1 MTPHVSNFAPFYPVS
16 IIETMKSSPYS
27 SHYEKLRIW
36 LKKHREASGL
46 TLREASLAMG
56 RHHSVLG
63 KMEQDRRKIE
73 VLEFVRYCQVL
84 GVDPHEGLD
93 VLIDSIKE
101 DNQKQR

>member
-1 MTPHVSNFAPFYPVS
+1 
-16 IIETMKSSPYS
+16 MKSSPYS
-27 SHYEKLRIW
+27 PQYEKLRIW
-36 LKKHREASGL
+36 LKKQREASGL

-73 VLEFVRYCQVL
+73 ILEFVRYCQVL

-93 VLIDSIKE
+93 ILIQSLHDDSE
-101 DNQKQR
+101 TPT

>member
-1 MTPHVSNFAPFYPVS
+1 M
-16 IIETMKSSPYS
+16 
-27 SHYEKLRIW
+27 
-36 LKKHREASGL
+36 

-93 VLIDSIKE
+93 VLIKSVE
-101 DNQKQR
+101 EEG

>member
-1 MTPHVSNFAPFYPVS
+1 
-16 IIETMKSSPYS
+16 MKSSPYS
-27 SHYEKLRIW
+27 PHYEKLRTW
-36 LKKHREASGL
+36 LKKQREISGL

-93 VLIDSIKE
+93 ILIKSLQ
-101 DNQKQR
+101 DNSETFNKIS